1 MCLLVG
7 AREWDVCIYHA
18 RVAHICSNTHQVGA
32 KSFVPNMYRL
42 FAFHLALFPGSIPKS
57 LI

>member
-18 RVAHICSNTHQVGA
+18 RVAHIYSNTHQVGA
-32 KSFVPNMYRL
+32 KSFVPNMYCL
-42 FAFHLALFPGSIPKS
+42 FAFHLALFPGSIPKA
-57 LI
+57 